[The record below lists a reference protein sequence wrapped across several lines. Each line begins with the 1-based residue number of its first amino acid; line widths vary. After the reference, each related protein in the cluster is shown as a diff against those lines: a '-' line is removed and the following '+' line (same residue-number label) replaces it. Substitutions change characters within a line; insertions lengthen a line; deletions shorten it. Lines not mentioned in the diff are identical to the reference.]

1 VPLIKLL
8 YTLNKTDTALDLFMN
23 DSEILGKSFKVFVML
38 MNKLLVEKRYDD
50 VIRVFNKNAESV
62 FKSKP
67 EQTGGAIQVLSL
79 VSHALYEKVRI
90 T

>member
-1 VPLIKLL
+1 M
-8 YTLNKTDTALDLFMN
+8 NKTDTALDLFMN
-23 DSEILGKSFKVFVML
+23 DSEILGKSFKIFVML

-62 FKSKP
+62 FKLKNP
-67 EQTGGAIQVLSL
+67 EQTGGASQALSL

-90 T
+90 TSFSLN